1 MRLGS
6 NKLRLR
12 LCGDKLGLCGHVLW
26 LCSYK
31 LRLRGND
38 LRLGNDWLGD
48 DWCRCGWWDDL
59 MCAKCVSWHGGC
71 NDAMN
76 GGAMGDAAVP

>member
-12 LCGDKLGLCGHVLW
+12 LCGDKLGLCGDKLGLRGDKLW

-38 LRLGNDWLGD
+38 LRLGD
-48 DWCRCGWWDDL
+48 DWCRYRCGWYGDL
-59 MCAKCVSWHGGC
+59 MCARCVSWHG
-71 NDAMN
+71 
-76 GGAMGDAAVP
+76 